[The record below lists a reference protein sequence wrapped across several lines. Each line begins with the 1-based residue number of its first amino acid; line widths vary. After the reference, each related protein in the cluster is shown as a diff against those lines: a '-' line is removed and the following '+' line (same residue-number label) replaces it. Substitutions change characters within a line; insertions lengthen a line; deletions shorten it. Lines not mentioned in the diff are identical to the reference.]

1 MVCSYKTYSNIFL
14 LFIKLYLLSTYDRS
28 GLNWAGCNLLGF
40 LPQMEHFLGVQFG
53 FGKTPALIEIAKS
66 KKKRRT
72 SVPLLCVHRAFNYC
86 QCLQKSEF
94 YSKTTPNGHLSVA
107 VWVDFGVQ
115 IDYWCWLKS
124 IPSNGENR
132 VYQER
137 VRSLIYLLSRL
148 FRFYFWVTL
157 FLFFHILLSNSF
169 FFCFLFF
176 FQIQQVLSHFS
187 FVNLFFWRFT
197 ILEKFVSILN
207 LVFLIS

>member
-1 MVCSYKTYSNIFL
+1 MAIWV
-14 LFIKLYLLSTYDRS
+14 
-28 GLNWAGCNLLGF
+28 
-40 LPQMEHFLGVQFG
+40 HFRVQHG
-53 FGKTPALIEIAKS
+53 FGQTPALIEIAKS
-66 KKKRRT
+66 KKKWRT
-72 SVPLLCVHRAFNYC
+72 SVPLLCVHCAFNYC

-137 VRSLIYLLSRL
+137 VISLIYLLSRL

-169 FFCFLFF
+169 FLCDFHLFF
-176 FQIQQVLSHFS
+176 KYHSFYLISLLLIYFFDVLPFS
-187 FVNLFFWRFT
+187 KNLFPFW
-197 ILEKFVSILN
+197 ILF
-207 LVFLIS
+207 F

>member
-1 MVCSYKTYSNIFL
+1 MAIWVHF
-14 LFIKLYLLSTYDRS
+14 RVQ
-28 GLNWAGCNLLGF
+28 LGF
-40 LPQMEHFLGVQFG
+40 GQ
-53 FGKTPALIEIAKS
+53 TPALIEIAKS
-66 KKKRRT
+66 KKKWRT
-72 SVPLLCVHRAFNYC
+72 SVPLLCVHCAFNYC

-94 YSKTTPNGHLSVA
+94 YSKTTSNGHLSVA

-148 FRFYFWVTL
+148 VRLYFWVTL

-169 FFCFLFF
+169 FFVIFIF
-176 FQIQQVLSHFS
+176 FQIPQFLSHFS

-207 LVFLIS
+207 FVFLIS